1 MNDAELEKALTPE
14 QERSA
19 AAHLLKKWEEDAGSA
34 GSPAAEADPE
44 VRAALDRTDEEVRAA
59 FAARPSAGFA
69 AKVLAALPARF
80 ESQAAPNLTASGAR
94 TFAVTP
100 APRFWRRVAIGVAA
114 ALLVALTG
122 VFLWRSLARRDK
134 HQPVHVEVKKG
145 RLVGPDGR
153 SVTALEAGQTYRVE
167 GGGDV
172 VLQVGPE
179 AVVRLLQDT
188 RFEVPGESASKTLK
202 LRDGSLYAAQAGEQV
217 LRIEGPSF
225 ETEIAGVSLVL
236 QAEPREG
243 DDPFEEEGHGLVLVF
258 KGSACVRPSQGP
270 EPVVVGE
277 GEMYFS
283 GLGMQRVETFL
294 EDAKK
299 EAAKGNEP
307 APPAQR
313 KLYAEAVRSYLEEL
327 KAFEIQMVSAP
338 DSRRQAELQDR
349 RTRVKELLE
358 QHQRRLDGMPDG
370 GPGWQRAKRTR
381 RAADEIQRAREAYSD
396 PTTWL

>member
-1 MNDAELEKALTPE
+1 
-14 QERSA
+14 
-19 AAHLLKKWEEDAGSA
+19 
-34 GSPAAEADPE
+34 
-44 VRAALDRTDEEVRAA
+44 
-59 FAARPSAGFA
+59 
-69 AKVLAALPARF
+69 
-80 ESQAAPNLTASGAR
+80 
-94 TFAVTP
+94 
-100 APRFWRRVAIGVAA
+100 
-114 ALLVALTG
+114 
-122 VFLWRSLARRDK
+122 
-134 HQPVHVEVKKG
+134 
-145 RLVGPDGR
+145 
-153 SVTALEAGQTYRVE
+153 
-167 GGGDV
+167 
-172 VLQVGPE
+172 
-179 AVVRLLQDT
+179 VRLLQDT
-188 RFEVPGESASKTLK
+188 RFEVPGESASRALK
-202 LRDGSLYAAQAGEQV
+202 LHDGSLYAAQAGEQV

-258 KGSACVRPSQGP
+258 KGSACVRPPLAP

-313 KLYAEAVRSYLEEL
+313 KLYAEAVRSYREEL
-327 KAFEIQMVSAP
+327 KAFEIQMVLP
-338 DSRRQAELQDR
+338 TDPPRQAGLQDR
-349 RTRVKELLE
+349 RRRVKELLE

>member
-34 GSPAAEADPE
+34 GSPAAEAAPE
-44 VRAALDRTDEEVRAA
+44 VRAALDRADEEVRAA

-69 AKVLAALPARF
+69 AKVLAGLPARF

-100 APRFWRRVAIGVAA
+100 APRFWRRVAVGVAA
-114 ALLVALTG
+114 ALLV
-122 VFLWRSLARRDK
+122 VFAGIWLSSLRRGK
-134 HQPVHVEVKKG
+134 AQPVHVEVKKG

-153 SVTALEAGQTYRVE
+153 SVTTLEAGQTYRVE

-172 VLQVGPE
+172 VLRVGPE

-188 RFEVPGESASKTLK
+188 RFEVPGAAAPKTLK

-258 KGSACVRPSQGP
+258 KGSACVRPPLAP

-277 GEMYFS
+277 GQMYFS
-283 GLGMQRVETFL
+283 GLGTQRVETFL

-299 EAAKGNEP
+299 QAATGTEP

-313 KLYAEAVRSYLEEL
+313 RLYAEAVRSYREEL
-327 KAFEIQMVSAP
+327 KAFEVQMVSAP
-338 DSRRQAELQDR
+338 DSRRQAELHDR

-370 GPGWQRAKRTR
+370 GPEWQRAKRTR